1 MPVSF
6 ETDLYVEEGEPK
18 EGKLRGT
25 IEDFQNM
32 LRKFDQIFKEEGTD
46 NVVWV
51 MDYSWEIRNELDLAV
66 NIWPQDVEIGWLFF
80 NLF

>member
-1 MPVSF
+1 MDDEIRLFAKSIADVKPHQVMMPVSF

-51 MDYSWEIRNELDLAV
+51 MDYSWEIRNEL
-66 NIWPQDVEIGWLFF
+66 
-80 NLF
+80 

>member
-1 MPVSF
+1 
-6 ETDLYVEEGEPK
+6 
-18 EGKLRGT
+18 
-25 IEDFQNM
+25 M